1 MFSFIQK
8 LDKPDRRV
16 LTACFLLFVSSGF
29 LALTMGSALPAL
41 SDAYQLSDSFS
52 GLLLSFHSAGNLLA
66 GLVSGLIPVYLGQKR
81 SIILLSSLGFL
92 GYSLITMTG
101 VPALLVAAFFIIGFG
116 RGSITNF
123 TNRQAN
129 LLSGG
134 SPAATN
140 LLHAC
145 FAVGAIIAPLLF
157 HALSTA
163 VSWRAGI
170 FAVVLICV
178 AVWGNL
184 FRIRIKNDRMNRKD
198 KTNTTLV
205 FLKNP
210 SFLILVGMMFC
221 YLASEYAVNGWLVT
235 YIQSREELLSALT
248 AGGMTLSAFSQMMA
262 TLLWTVMLTGRLI
275 CAAIAPKVGQKKLM
289 MFASFG
295 MALFYAL
302 MLRAPSVAL
311 VAVSVAGLGLCMA
324 GICPMIYSD
333 AAIFTNA
340 YPLATS
346 FLLALGSLGGIVM
359 PTLVGALADRSG
371 FSAGMGAIF
380 VTIVLLVVFSVLN
393 VTVPTR
399 KPEQSS
405 ES

>member
-1 MFSFIQK
+1 MFSFIRK
-8 LDKPDRRV
+8 LDRTDRR
-16 LTACFLLFVSSGF
+16 LLYASFLMFVSSGF
-29 LALTMGSALPAL
+29 LALTMGSAMPAL
-41 SDAYQLSDSFS
+41 SAEYRLSDSFS

-66 GLVSGLIPVYLGQKR
+66 GLVSGLVPVYIGQKR
-81 SIILLSSLGFL
+81 SIILLSCLGFL
-92 GYSLITMTG
+92 GYSLITVTG
-101 VPALLVAAFFIIGFG
+101 IPAALAAAFFIIGFG

-134 SPAATN
+134 SPSATN

-145 FAVGAIIAPLLF
+145 FAVGAIAAPLLF
-157 HALSTA
+157 HVLSTTI
-163 VSWRAGI
+163 SWRAGI
-170 FAVVLICV
+170 LAVVLLCA

-184 FRIRIKNDRMNRKD
+184 FRIRIKNDRMSRQD
-198 KTNTTLV
+198 RRNTTLV

-235 YIQSREELLSALT
+235 YIQSREELLVSLS
-248 AGGMTLSAFSQMMA
+248 AGGMTLAAFSQIMA
-262 TLLWTVMLTGRLI
+262 TLLWSVMLAGRLT
-275 CAAIAPKVGQKKLM
+275 CAAIAPRVGQKKLM

-295 MALFYAL
+295 MAAFYAL
-302 MLRAPSVAL
+302 LLSAPDVKLA
-311 VAVSVAGLGLCMA
+311 AVSVAGLGLCMA

-333 AAIFTNA
+333 AAIFTNT

-346 FLLALGSLGGIVM
+346 FLLALGSLGGIFM
-359 PTLVGALADRSG
+359 PTLVGALADQSG

-380 VTIVLLVVFSVLN
+380 VTIALLAVFSVLN
-393 VTVPTR
+393 LAVPTR
-399 KPEQSS
+399 KPDNS
-405 ES
+405 

>member
-1 MFSFIQK
+1 MFSFIRR
-8 LDKPDRRV
+8 LDRTDRQL
-16 LTACFLLFVSSGF
+16 LTACFLMFVSSGF
-29 LALTMGSALPAL
+29 LALTMGSVLPGL
-41 SDAYQLSDSFS
+41 SAEYGLTDSFS
-52 GLLLSFHSAGNLLA
+52 GLLLSLHSAGNLLA

-92 GYSLITMTG
+92 GYSLITLTG
-101 VPALLVAAFFIIGFG
+101 LPALLILAFFIIGFG

-157 HALSTA
+157 HLISTA
-163 VSWRAGI
+163 WGWRAGI
-170 FAVVLICV
+170 LAVVLICL
-178 AVWGNL
+178 AVWCNL
-184 FRIRIKNDRMNRKD
+184 YRIRIKNDRMDRKD

-205 FLKNP
+205 FLRNP

-235 YIQSREELLSALT
+235 YIQSREELLLALT
-248 AGGMTLSAFSQMMA
+248 EGGTILTAFSQMMA

-289 MFASFG
+289 MIASFG
-295 MALFYAL
+295 MAAFYAL
-302 MLRAPSVAL
+302 LLRAPSVPL
-311 VAVSVAGLGLCMA
+311 VCISVAGLGLCMA

-333 AAIFTNA
+333 AALFTNT

-346 FLLALGSLGGIVM
+346 FLLALGSLGGIFM
-359 PTLVGALADRSG
+359 PTLVGALADRNG
-371 FSAGMGAIF
+371 FSAGMSAIF
-380 VTIVLLVVFSVLN
+380 VTIVLLTVFSVLN
-393 VTVPTR
+393 VVIPVR
-399 KPEQSS
+399 KPGKA
-405 ES
+405 

>member
-1 MFSFIQK
+1 MFSFIRR
-8 LDKPDRRV
+8 LDKTDRQV
-16 LTACFLLFVSSGF
+16 LTACFLMFVSSGF
-29 LALTMGSALPAL
+29 LALTMGSVLPGL
-41 SDAYQLSDSFS
+41 SAEYGLSDSFS
-52 GLLLSFHSAGNLLA
+52 GLLLSLHSAGNLLA

-92 GYSLITMTG
+92 GYSLITLTG
-101 VPALLVAAFFIIGFG
+101 LPALLVLAFFIIGFG

-140 LLHAC
+140 ILHAC
-145 FAVGAIIAPLLF
+145 FAVGAIVAPLLF
-157 HALSTA
+157 HLLSTA
-163 VSWRAGI
+163 YGWRAGI
-170 FAVVLICV
+170 LAVVLICL
-178 AVWGNL
+178 AVWSNL
-184 FRIRIKNDRMNRKD
+184 FRIRIKNDRMDRKD

-205 FLKNP
+205 FLRNP

-235 YIQSREELLSALT
+235 YIQSREELLAALSE
-248 AGGMTLSAFSQMMA
+248 GGMTLAAFSQTMA

-275 CAAIAPKVGQKKLM
+275 CAAIAPRFGQKKLM
-289 MFASFG
+289 MIASFG

-302 MLRAPSVAL
+302 MLRAPSVQL

-333 AAIFTNA
+333 AALFTNT

-359 PTLVGALADRSG
+359 PTLVGSLADRSG

-380 VTIVLLVVFSVLN
+380 VTIVLLAVFSVLN
-393 VTVPTR
+393 VIVPVR
-399 KPEQSS
+399 KPAQT
-405 ES
+405 

>member
-1 MFSFIQK
+1 MFSFIRR
-8 LDKPDRRV
+8 LDKTDRQV
-16 LTACFLLFVSSGF
+16 LTACFLMFVSSGF
-29 LALTMGSALPAL
+29 LALTMGSVLPGL
-41 SDAYQLSDSFS
+41 SAEYGLSDSFS
-52 GLLLSFHSAGNLLA
+52 GLLLSLHSAGNLLA

-92 GYSLITMTG
+92 GYSLITLTG
-101 VPALLVAAFFIIGFG
+101 LPALLILAFFIIGFG

-140 LLHAC
+140 ILHAC
-145 FAVGAIIAPLLF
+145 FAVGAIVAPLLF
-157 HALSTA
+157 HLLSTA
-163 VSWRAGI
+163 YGWRAGI
-170 FAVVLICV
+170 LAVVLICL
-178 AVWGNL
+178 AVWCNL
-184 FRIRIKNDRMNRKD
+184 FRIRIKNDRMDRKD
-198 KTNTTLV
+198 KNNTTLV
-205 FLKNP
+205 FLRNP

-235 YIQSREELLSALT
+235 YIQSREELLSALS
-248 AGGMTLSAFSQMMA
+248 AGGMSLAAFSQTMA

-275 CAAIAPKVGQKKLM
+275 CAAIAPRFGQKKLM
-289 MFASFG
+289 MIASFG

-302 MLRAPSVAL
+302 MLRAPSVQL
-311 VAVSVAGLGLCMA
+311 VAISVAGLGLCMA

-333 AAIFTNA
+333 AALFTNT

-359 PTLVGALADRSG
+359 PTLVGSLADRSG

-380 VTIVLLVVFSVLN
+380 VTIVLLAVFSVLN
-393 VTVPTR
+393 VIVPVR
-399 KPEQSS
+399 KPAQT
-405 ES
+405 

>member
-1 MFSFIQK
+1 MFSFIRR
-8 LDKPDRRV
+8 LDKTDRQV
-16 LTACFLLFVSSGF
+16 LTACFLMFVSSGF
-29 LALTMGSALPAL
+29 LALTMGSVLPGL
-41 SDAYQLSDSFS
+41 SAEYGLSDSFS
-52 GLLLSFHSAGNLLA
+52 GLLLSLHSAGNLLA

-92 GYSLITMTG
+92 GYSLITLTG
-101 VPALLVAAFFIIGFG
+101 LPALLILAFFIIGFG

-140 LLHAC
+140 ILHAC
-145 FAVGAIIAPLLF
+145 FAVGAIVAPLLF
-157 HALSTA
+157 HLLSTA
-163 VSWRAGI
+163 YGWRAGI
-170 FAVVLICV
+170 LAVVLICL
-178 AVWGNL
+178 AVWCNL
-184 FRIRIKNDRMNRKD
+184 FRIRIKNDRMDRKD
-198 KTNTTLV
+198 KNNTTLV
-205 FLKNP
+205 FLRNP

-235 YIQSREELLSALT
+235 YIQSREELLSALS
-248 AGGMTLSAFSQMMA
+248 AGGMSLTAFSQTMA

-275 CAAIAPKVGQKKLM
+275 CAAIAPRFGQKKLM
-289 MFASFG
+289 MIASFG

-302 MLRAPSVAL
+302 MLRAPSVQL
-311 VAVSVAGLGLCMA
+311 VAISVAGLGLCMA

-333 AAIFTNA
+333 AALFTNT

-359 PTLVGALADRSG
+359 PTLVGSLADRSG

-380 VTIVLLVVFSVLN
+380 VTIVLLAVFSVLN
-393 VTVPTR
+393 VIVPVR
-399 KPEQSS
+399 KPAQT
-405 ES
+405 

>member
-1 MFSFIQK
+1 MFSFIRR
-8 LDKPDRRV
+8 LDKTDRQV
-16 LTACFLLFVSSGF
+16 LTACFLMFVSSGF
-29 LALTMGSALPAL
+29 LALTMGSVLPGL
-41 SDAYQLSDSFS
+41 SAEYGLSDSFS
-52 GLLLSFHSAGNLLA
+52 GLLLSLHSAGNLLA

-92 GYSLITMTG
+92 GYSLITLTG
-101 VPALLVAAFFIIGFG
+101 LPALLVLAFFIIGFG

-140 LLHAC
+140 ILHAC
-145 FAVGAIIAPLLF
+145 FAVGAIVAPLLF
-157 HALSTA
+157 HLLSTA
-163 VSWRAGI
+163 YGWRAGI
-170 FAVVLICV
+170 LAVVLICL
-178 AVWGNL
+178 AVWCNL
-184 FRIRIKNDRMNRKD
+184 FRIRIKNDRMDRKD

-205 FLKNP
+205 FLRNP

-235 YIQSREELLSALT
+235 YIQSREELLSALS
-248 AGGMTLSAFSQMMA
+248 AGGMSLAAFSQTMA

-275 CAAIAPKVGQKKLM
+275 CAAIAPRFGQKKLM
-289 MFASFG
+289 MIASFG

-302 MLRAPSVAL
+302 MLRAPSVQL

-333 AAIFTNA
+333 AALFTNT

-359 PTLVGALADRSG
+359 PTLVGSLADRSG

-380 VTIVLLVVFSVLN
+380 VTIVLLAVFSVLN
-393 VTVPTR
+393 VIVPVR
-399 KPEQSS
+399 KPAQT
-405 ES
+405 